1 MQQKPSL
8 SISART
14 FLGHVW
20 QLSRPYWFSE
30 ERWIARGL
38 LAAVVVLNLGT
49 VYITVQVTEWQRL
62 FFNAL
67 QDKNF
72 PEFTQQ
78 LLRFSVLAAIFIL
91 IAVYQLY
98 LNQMLQIRWRRW
110 LTEVYLRDWLS
121 DRVYY
126 RLELKD
132 YGTDNPDQRIAQD
145 LQIFAGSSLSLTLGL
160 LNSVVT
166 LISFIAILW
175 LLSGSLTVTVLGSEI
190 SIPGY
195 MVWIAL
201 IYAVAGSYLTHKIG
215 RPLIGLNFNQ
225 QRFEADFRFS
235 LVRLRENSEGIALYG
250 GEQGEQAGLLATFGR
265 VWLNW
270 WALMKYQ
277 KRLTWFTAG
286 YGQIAIIFPILVA
299 APRYFASVI
308 QMGELMQTSSAFG
321 QVQGALSWFIDAYTQ
336 LAEWKAS
343 VERLTG
349 FHRAIQEARQQAHS
363 GQGIAVVANDG
374 ETLAV
379 RDLDLAL
386 PDGRL
391 LLKNANFS
399 LSAGER
405 VLLAGP
411 SGSGKSTL
419 IRAVAGIWPFG
430 KGRVDRPAEG
440 RVLFLPQKPY
450 LPIGSLRTAVSYP
463 ATGGTFDD
471 GALVEALRDCRLEH
485 FGDQLDEVR
494 PWAQAMSPGEQ
505 QRLAFARAL
514 LHKPAW
520 LFLDEATSALDEATE
535 RHLYGLILDR
545 LPETTLLSIAHRPA
559 VAVHHERQLSLVAGG
574 GHMRLIA
581 GVETAAALG

>member
-494 PWAQAMSPGEQ
+494 PWARAMSPGEQ

>member
-1 MQQKPSL
+1 MQQKTGL
-8 SISART
+8 SISAKT

-20 QLSRPYWFSE
+20 QLTRPYWFSE

-38 LAAVVVLNLGT
+38 LAAVVALNLGT

-67 QDKNF
+67 QDKDF

-78 LLRFSVLAAIFIL
+78 LLRFCVLAAIFIL

-110 LTEVYLRDWLS
+110 LTEVYLGDWLS
-121 DRVYY
+121 DRAYY

-145 LQIFAGSSLSLTLGL
+145 LQIFAGATLSLTLGL

-175 LLSGSLTVTVLGSEI
+175 LLSGSLTVTVFGSEL

-195 MVWIAL
+195 MVWVAL
-201 IYAVAGSYLTHKIG
+201 VYALVGSYLTHKIG
-215 RPLIGLNFNQ
+215 WPLIGLNFNQ

-250 GEQGEQAGLLATFGR
+250 GEPGEQAGLLATFGK
-265 VWLNW
+265 VWQNW
-270 WALMKYQ
+270 WDLMKYQ

-286 YGQIAIIFPILVA
+286 YGQIATVFPILVA
-299 APRYFASVI
+299 APRYFSGVI

-349 FHRAIQEARQQAHS
+349 FHRAIREARQQTRA
-363 GQGIAVVANDG
+363 GEGIEVVAGDG
-374 ETLAV
+374 ESLGV
-379 RDLDLAL
+379 RELDLDL
-386 PDGRL
+386 PDGRT
-391 LLKNANFS
+391 LLKNASFS
-399 LSAGER
+399 LAAGER
-405 VLLAGP
+405 VLLVGP

-430 KGRVDRPAEG
+430 RGRVDRPVDG
-440 RVLFLPQKPY
+440 RVLFLPQRPY
-450 LPIGSLRTAVSYP
+450 LPIASLRAAASYP
-463 ATGGTFDD
+463 AASGRFGDD
-471 GALVEALRDCRLEH
+471 ELIAALRDCRLEH
-485 FGDQLDEVR
+485 FSERLDEVR
-494 PWAQAMSPGEQ
+494 PWGQEMSPGEQ

-514 LHKPAW
+514 LHQPDW

-535 RHLYGLILDR
+535 RHLYRLISER
-545 LPETTLLSIAHRPA
+545 LPATALLSIAHRSA
-559 VAVHHERQLSLVAGG
+559 VAVHHDRQLSLIPGA
-574 GHMRLIA
+574 GHMRLVA
-581 GVETAAALG
+581 GFEKAVAVD